1 MQAERVGEGWDR
13 EQLLQQVNHWR
24 CVYNGMKPSAAGG
37 KLTCSSAAQV
47 ENETEELLHLSCSA
61 NTRRAAKH
69 LLCMILM
76 SESCYLIRGCSAE
89 ASLTSDCVRSANGA
103 RGLISFWFS
112 WKRQGCSE
120 ASSCCC
126 LLTSLATA
134 GASAFLR
141 LLRLKVSLL
150 PVSGLALW
158 SPQVLVLRAVL
169 CMRTLRLC

>member
-1 MQAERVGEGWDR
+1 
-13 EQLLQQVNHWR
+13 
-24 CVYNGMKPSAAGG
+24 MKPSAAGG

-47 ENETEELLHLSCSA
+47 ENETEEWLLLSCRV
-61 NTRRAAKH
+61 NTRRVAKC

-89 ASLTSDCVRSANGA
+89 ASLALDSVRSANGA

-112 WKRQGCSE
+112 WKHQGSSE
-120 ASSCCC
+120 ASSYCC

-134 GASAFLR
+134 GACAFLR

-150 PVSGLALW
+150 LVSGLALW
-158 SPQVLVLRAVL
+158 SPRVLALRAIPCV
-169 CMRTLRLC
+169 RRLC